1 MLDPT
6 QKISIINTYFF
17 KHMKLTRFSLL
28 SHVATPAILFATS
41 LAAFAQEEG
50 LLDTSDA
57 AAAGVQGHTIW
68 EMMKEGG
75 PLIMFIWF
83 CILLTSMVMVTL
95 IIKLFIAYRVP
106 AMAPAVLVASIRE
119 AIDAGNYQEAWE
131 ISNANKP
138 YYARV
143 MRGVLERI
151 GLGKEVT
158 ENAIIENAT
167 REAQFLKSPN
177 SYLSV
182 IGVIAPMI
190 GLLGT
195 VIGMMGAFS
204 VLGSS
209 GVADPRLLAMRIG
222 EVLMATA
229 SGLFIAIPAFV
240 AYYYFRNQASLA
252 LVQVDAIVIQSV
264 EHIPYDEIHGISIG
278 AQFSAGAGGD
288 NAEAATSHRVSKELT
303 TNCPVCNNTVTPGE
317 NPCPHC
323 NSTLDWA

>member
-1 MLDPT
+1 
-6 QKISIINTYFF
+6 
-17 KHMKLTRFSLL
+17 MKLTRFSLL
-28 SHVATPAILFATS
+28 SHVVTSAILFASS

-50 LLDTSDA
+50 MDPSAEPPREAMSVLE
-57 AAAGVQGHTIW
+57 TILH
-68 EMMKEGG
+68 GG
-75 PLIMFIWF
+75 PLIMIIWV
-83 CILLTSMVMVTL
+83 CILITSMVMVTL
-95 IIKLFIAYRVP
+95 IIKLFLAYRAP
-106 AMAPAVLVASIRE
+106 ALAPAVLVASIRE

-158 ENAIIENAT
+158 ENAIIENAM
-167 REAQFLKSPN
+167 REAQFLKAPN

-195 VIGMMGAFS
+195 VIGMMNAFA

-209 GVADPRLLAMRIG
+209 GVADPRALAMSIG

-229 SGLFIAIPAFV
+229 SGLFIAIPAFIG
-240 AYYYFRNQASLA
+240 YYYLRNQASLA
-252 LVQVDAIVIQSV
+252 LVQVDATIVQSF

-278 AQFSAGAGGD
+278 ASFSAGAGGA

>member
-1 MLDPT
+1 M
-6 QKISIINTYFF
+6 
-17 KHMKLTRFSLL
+17 M
-28 SHVATPAILFATS
+28 
-41 LAAFAQEEG
+41 
-50 LLDTSDA
+50 
-57 AAAGVQGHTIW
+57 IW
-68 EMMKEGG
+68 V
-75 PLIMFIWF
+75 
-83 CILLTSMVMVTL
+83 CILATSMVMVTL
-95 IIKLFIAYRVP
+95 IIKLFLGYRVS
-106 AMAPAVLVASIRE
+106 ALAPDGLVASIRE
-119 AIDAGNYQEAWE
+119 AINAGNYQEAWD
-131 ISNANKP
+131 IANINKP

-143 MRGVLERI
+143 VRGAIERI

-158 ENAIIENAT
+158 DNAIIENAA
-167 REAQFLKSPN
+167 REAQFVKSPN

-182 IGVIAPMI
+182 IGVISPMI

-209 GVADPRLLAMRIG
+209 GVADPRALAMSIG

-229 SGLFIAIPAFV
+229 SGLFIAIPAFI
-240 AYYYFRNQASLA
+240 AYYYFRNQVALA
-252 LVQVDAIVIQSV
+252 LVQVDATIVQTV

-288 NAEAATSHRVSKELT
+288 NAEASTSHRVSKDLA
-303 TNCPVCNNTVTPGE
+303 TNCPVCNNSVTPGE